1 MNNFKFNIKMKTILR
16 ISVTAIIAVIL
27 LLSGCRNHPKAD
39 KIRIGYVPLAVT
51 LPLFVANDEGY
62 FKEQGFE
69 VELVRFA
76 SSNEVGNA
84 GTTGQ
89 VDILSA
95 ASNVV
100 FDIGFV
106 SSKRHKLILPNL
118 YSDKKGNITDYIL
131 VRDTLKIKTINDLKG
146 KRIGIFPGSVIKVF
160 CTLILEKYGL
170 NKNDYTLI
178 ELSPKD
184 WAASLQTNQIDAL
197 SALEPQASQLMIDKI
212 GFPIAAGFYAQLMPN
227 VPLSGNWISEDFYNK
242 YGDEAAEKIII
253 AVDKAV
259 DFINNNPD
267 KAKEYLVKYA
277 NVREDVVNQVQ
288 LNPWTK
294 HSEINYSEIQKF
306 IDVLFENKAIQNKE
320 NINNYKL
327 K

>member
-1 MNNFKFNIKMKTILR
+1 MRLIFKLPDIT
-16 ISVTAIIAVIL
+16 L
-27 LLSGCRNHPKAD
+27 LTMLMILSGCTNQSKVN
-39 KIRIGYVPLAVT
+39 KIRIGYVPLAVV
-51 LPLFVANDEGY
+51 LPLYVANDEGF
-62 FKEQGFE
+62 FKEQGFD
-69 VELVRFA
+69 VDMVRFA

-84 GTTGQ
+84 GTTDQ

-106 SSKRHKLILPNL
+106 SKKHHKLILPNL

-131 VRDTLKIKTINDLKG
+131 VGDTLKIKTINDLKG
-146 KRIGIFPGSVIKVF
+146 KRIGVFPGSVIKVF

-170 NKNDYTLI
+170 SRTDYTLI

-184 WAASLQTNQIDAL
+184 WAASLQTNQVDAL

-242 YGDEAAEKIII
+242 YGDGVAEKIII

-259 DFINNNPD
+259 DFINNNPE

-277 NVREDVVNQVQ
+277 NVREDIVNQVQ

-294 HSEINYSEIQKF
+294 NSEINYTEIQKF
-306 IDVLFENKAIQNKE
+306 IDILFENKAIQNKE
-320 NINNYKL
+320 DINNYKI

>member
-1 MNNFKFNIKMKTILR
+1 MKTILR